1 MRLSSA
7 KRARRLDDILAGE
20 RMAHRNEKSICFP
33 RVGERAEYPMSKL
46 SRLDRIAVHCD
57 GIIDIVSAMFNVS
70 GREMREPGR
79 KSLGVCR
86 VRQIAMYVA
95 HVTFGLSM
103 RDVGIGF
110 ARDRTTVLH
119 ACHLVED
126 MRDDIEFDRIVS
138 MVERVVSV
146 AFRQVEQE

>member
-7 KRARRLDDILAGE
+7 KRARRLNNILAAE
-20 RMAHRNEKSICFP
+20 RMAHRDNTSLRFA
-33 RVGERAEYPMSKL
+33 RVGERVDYPMPTL

-57 GIIDIVSAMFNVS
+57 GIIDIVSALFNVS
-70 GREMREPGR
+70 GREIREPNR
-79 KSLGVCR
+79 KHLGVCR

-126 MRDDIEFDRIVS
+126 MRDDVEFDRIVNT
-138 MVERVVSV
+138 VERVVSA
-146 AFRQVEQE
+146 AFRQMEQG